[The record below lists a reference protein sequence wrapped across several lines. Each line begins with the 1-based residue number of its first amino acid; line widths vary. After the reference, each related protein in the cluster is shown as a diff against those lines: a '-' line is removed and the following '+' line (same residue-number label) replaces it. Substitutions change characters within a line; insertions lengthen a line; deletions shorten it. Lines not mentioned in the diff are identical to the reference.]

1 MWFKGLNMKSQT
13 HERYLVHGVE
23 VLVESENPVLFNRL
37 DEDYGSFK
45 ARTGGS
51 ARAQL
56 IVRIANHAD
65 EEISGAASEAAVVS
79 DIGDVV
85 RLVGGRLSISG
96 PGVFTKKGY
105 ERSVRAYLTTTLAG
119 IMSSQLK
126 QNRYH
131 ASAVAFDGQGVMFFG
146 QSGAGKTSTCVKC
159 VIEGAAYLSHEFL
172 FIDDSSSPIRLRGM
186 PQAVTLGVAAVDWFK
201 VAARANSSNGPDNM
215 YGQDGSEKLR
225 LPITSIAPNAQVAL
239 DAPLRAAVFL
249 QSNFSL
255 SVPRWCR
262 MKRDVAAA
270 LLLQAVE
277 PPFKWQYAPV
287 PDFAVYFKEIFA
299 TISRLVEEVPV
310 FHLQWCRDHD
320 VNYRYLREMLASDVR
335 GDLERI

>member
-1 MWFKGLNMKSQT
+1 MRSKT
-13 HERYLVHGVE
+13 RERYLVHGVE
-23 VLVESENPVLFNRL
+23 LLVESERAELFNRL

-45 ARTGGS
+45 TQTGGP

-56 IVRIANHAD
+56 IVRIANHPD
-65 EEISGAASEAAVVS
+65 EEIANAACEATVVS

-85 RLVGGRLSISG
+85 RLVDGRLYISG

-186 PQAVTLGVAAVDWFK
+186 PQAVTLGTAALDWFK
-201 VAARANSSNGPDNM
+201 VAVPVNSHHGPDNM

-225 LPITSIAPNAQVAL
+225 LPITSIAPRAQVIL
-239 DAPLRAAVFL
+239 DAPLRAAVFV

-287 PDFAVYFKEIFA
+287 PDFTVYFNEIFA
-299 TISRLVEEVPV
+299 TISRLIEEIPV

-320 VNYRYLREMLASDVR
+320 VNYRFLREMLASDAT
-335 GDLERI
+335 GI